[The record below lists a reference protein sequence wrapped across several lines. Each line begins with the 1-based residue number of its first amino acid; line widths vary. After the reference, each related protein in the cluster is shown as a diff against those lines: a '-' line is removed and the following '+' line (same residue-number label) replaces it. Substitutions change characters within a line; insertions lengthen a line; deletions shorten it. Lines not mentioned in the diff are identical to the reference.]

1 MVDCPE
7 ECSTFISM
15 SFGIAKEWDTG
26 SEEDDDEIDKSV
38 QIVRRICKLFLVEQ
52 IFSTLPNYHSYR

>member
-1 MVDCPE
+1 
-7 ECSTFISM
+7 M